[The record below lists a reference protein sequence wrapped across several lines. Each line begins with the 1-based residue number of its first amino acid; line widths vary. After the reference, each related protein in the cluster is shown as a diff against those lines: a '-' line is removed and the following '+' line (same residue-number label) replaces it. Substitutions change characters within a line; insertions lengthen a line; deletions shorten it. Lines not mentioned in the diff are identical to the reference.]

1 MKRTILLAFTL
12 IVLAVWNSAAGA
24 ADSYKDRLVAVVNGD
39 VILFSDLEKQKQP
52 LMRSLSVLPIPVV
65 PPGKW
70 PTEKEILDELIVI
83 KLLEQ
88 EAARKAVTVEDQAVD
103 ASIES
108 IRQRNNLTHDQ
119 FVLYLAAN
127 GANYADYRQ
136 MMKRQFIL
144 RKLITLEV
152 GQKIALSEEDAQ
164 NYFKEHRDR
173 IDEEYKSLTGPED
186 QPRSP
191 EEEPKPQIPTRETVY
206 EGGKIRLRQITLS
219 IPPDATAKK
228 KAEVVARAK
237 RIMEDMQTGADF
249 AELAKKYSDDA
260 FAKSGGD
267 LGSIDFKGLRPELQ
281 QIVRRMKK
289 GAVTPPIQSR
299 TGLLMFYLADATG
312 RTEKQVPIPER
323 LRKQLEKQWKEAM
336 QKRGARGGPKPG
348 ANNPDKGDKPD
359 AEAAREK
366 NRPVQNLGILS
377 SEDEKE
383 YRKVREKVYT
393 VLRTQKIKERMNQWI
408 DEIKKNSIID
418 VKL

>member
-1 MKRTILLAFTL
+1 MKRTILLAFFL

-127 GANYADYRQ
+127 GANYSDYRQ
-136 MMKRQFIL
+136 MMKRQFVL

-164 NYFKEHRDR
+164 NYFKEHRNR
-173 IDEEYKSLTGPED
+173 IEEEYKSLTMPDD

-191 EEEPKPQIPTRETVY
+191 EEEAKPQIPTHETVY

-281 QIVRRMKK
+281 QMVRRMKK
-289 GAVTPPIQSR
+289 GSVTPPIQSR
-299 TGLLMFYLADATG
+299 NGLLMFNLADATR
-312 RTEKQVPIPER
+312 RTEKQVPIPDKV
-323 LRKQLEKQWKEAM
+323 RKQLEKQWKEAM
-336 QKRGARGGPKPG
+336 QKRGTRGGPKPG
-348 ANNPDKGDKPD
+348 ADNPAKSDKADP
-359 AEAAREK
+359 EAAK
-366 NRPVQNLGILS
+366 DQNRPVQNLGILS

>member
-1 MKRTILLAFTL
+1 MKRTILLAFFL

-127 GANYADYRQ
+127 GANYSDYRQ
-136 MMKRQFIL
+136 MMKRQFVL

-164 NYFKEHRDR
+164 NYFKEHRNR
-173 IDEEYKSLTGPED
+173 IEEEYKSLTMPDD

-191 EEEPKPQIPTRETVY
+191 EEEAKPQIPTHETVY

-281 QIVRRMKK
+281 QMVRRMKK
-289 GAVTPPIQSR
+289 GSVTPPIQSR
-299 TGLLMFYLADATG
+299 NGLLMFNLADATG
-312 RTEKQVPIPER
+312 RTEKQVPIPDKV
-323 LRKQLEKQWKEAM
+323 RKQLEKQWKEAM
-336 QKRGARGGPKPG
+336 QKRGTRGGPKPG
-348 ANNPDKGDKPD
+348 ADNPAKSDKADP
-359 AEAAREK
+359 EAAK
-366 NRPVQNLGILS
+366 DQNRPVQNLGILS